1 MKAFALAFAI
11 LLIAACGQSGPEGTQ
26 AGVASPTLTPESAAS
41 PPPASALVA
50 TYEAQHPTSTVSGPA
65 TIGPVPTATSKP
77 TSAPNASPGPTPTR
91 ELHEKRAALRSRAQA
106 AAQFLTNKDSAGF
119 YALYSPRF
127 RTVCQV
133 DGLAAGLS
141 ESAQVEEGPQLK
153 GPIWDVVFIAIEDT
167 KGVEAGVTFDIILD
181 NYVITS
187 ADKFRWVLQEGE
199 WWMEAE
205 RWELGCLIAPTL
217 LPLPKSNPNPK
228 PNS

>member
-1 MKAFALAFAI
+1 
-11 LLIAACGQSGPEGTQ
+11 
-26 AGVASPTLTPESAAS
+26 
-41 PPPASALVA
+41 
-50 TYEAQHPTSTVSGPA
+50 
-65 TIGPVPTATSKP
+65 
-77 TSAPNASPGPTPTR
+77 
-91 ELHEKRAALRSRAQA
+91 
-106 AAQFLTNKDSAGF
+106 
-119 YALYSPRF
+119 
-127 RTVCQV
+127 
-133 DGLAAGLS
+133 
-141 ESAQVEEGPQLK
+141 VEEGPQLK